1 MFFQISN
8 VLALSYYRGWHQPRD
23 ARRPNSILGVLV
35 RQNIPGFVTLPGEG
49 QVPELGL
56 TWEHYLAAPAPPE
69 ERIDG
74 VLCHTRA
81 EMVIRQFWIIS
92 PLHN

>member
-8 VLALSYYRGWHQPRD
+8 VLALSYCRGWHQPKD
-23 ARRPNSILGVLV
+23 DRRPNNILGVLV
-35 RQNIPGFVTLPGEG
+35 RQNFPGFVMFPGEG
-49 QVPELGL
+49 QVPKLGL
-56 TWEHYLAAPAPPE
+56 TWEHYLAAPAPPK

-81 EMVIRQFWIIS
+81 
-92 PLHN
+92 

>member
-1 MFFQISN
+1 M
-8 VLALSYYRGWHQPRD
+8 SYCRGWHHPKD
-23 ARRPNSILGVLV
+23 ARRSNSILGVLV
-35 RQNIPGFVTLPGEG
+35 RQNFPGFVTLPGEG

-81 EMVIRQFWIIS
+81 EMVIRLFWVIS

>member
-1 MFFQISN
+1 M
-8 VLALSYYRGWHQPRD
+8 LALSYCGGWHQPKD
-23 ARRPNSILGVLV
+23 ARRPNNILGVLV
-35 RQNIPGFVTLPGEG
+35 RQNFPGFVTLPGEG

-81 EMVIRQFWIIS
+81 EMVIRQFWVIS